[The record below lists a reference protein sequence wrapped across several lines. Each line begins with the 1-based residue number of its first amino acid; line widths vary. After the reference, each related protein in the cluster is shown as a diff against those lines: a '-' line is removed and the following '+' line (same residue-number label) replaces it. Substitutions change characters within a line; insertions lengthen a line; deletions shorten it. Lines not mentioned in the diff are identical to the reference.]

1 MDWEVIKV
9 EYETTPIT
17 LVDLAKKHDIK
28 LGTVKSRK
36 SREGWVKG
44 VVKKKNKIQKTK
56 VIVEPVFENDDLT
69 DKQKMFCLYYLKY
82 FNITKAYMKAYGVNA
97 YTGRVE
103 GHRLMKKPSIKGEID
118 RMKEETFHELRLDV
132 MDVLQKYIDI
142 AFADIT
148 DFTTFGKKEI
158 QAMGAFGPLED
169 ENGNPIM
176 VEVNYVDLNESTE
189 VDGTIITE
197 IKKGKD
203 GVSVKLA
210 DKMKALDKL
219 WEYFDVLPESTRRKL
234 QEEKLKADTEFTKER
249 TKLLKGAAK
258 DTGLLESL
266 IDAFNGD
273 KK

>member
-17 LVDLAKKHDIK
+17 LVDLAKKHNIK

-82 FNITKAYMKAYGVNA
+82 FNITKAYMKAFGVNA
-97 YTGRVE
+97 YTARVE
-103 GHRLMKKPSIKGEID
+103 GHRLMKKPIIKGEID

-132 MDVLQKYIDI
+132 NDLVQKYIDI
-142 AFADIT
+142 ALADIT
-148 DFTTFGKKEI
+148 DFVEFGQKETPEI
-158 QAMGAFGPLED
+158 NPITGEELQD
-169 ENGNPIM
+169 EEGNPKM
-176 VEVNYVDLNESTE
+176 YTYNYVNLKPDTE

-197 IKKGKD
+197 VKKGKD
-203 GVSVKLA
+203 GVSLKLA

-219 WEYFDVLPESTRRKL
+219 FEYIPESTLKKL

-249 TKLLKGAAK
+249 TKLLKGSAK